1 MNENTNYTERI
12 ISLNSQI
19 LTQATTIGALEK
31 TVSVLQDEL
40 ATTKKKLDD
49 DIPEVRVIAG
59 DPTPKRVCA
68 RCGTQHNRTYC
79 PNCDSSS
86 VKSQP
91 MGYSSIVYKNF
102 DDAKR
107 TIIEAETAKLTA
119 EKLAAESTIAE
130 LAAKLIEKKK
140 SYDSSVEALAENY
153 REDAKHIQEQYK
165 SELKTAKDTIT
176 DLNIR
181 IEELQAGIVTEEIED
196 ARKQEL
202 IMLRAEVERLTN
214 KLNNFLEMPLWKQW
228 FYARKQ
234 RNLEVE
240 AIAEHH
246 MSVDAIQNAAR
257 DIANNYWSLPSWME
271 GWRNVLYKV
280 MRNFETGKV
289 NRKNR
294 K

>member
-1 MNENTNYTERI
+1 MGENTNYTERI

-31 TVSVLQDEL
+31 TVSVLQNEL
-40 ATTKKKLDD
+40 ETTKKQLDD
-49 DIPEVRVIAG
+49 SIPEVRVITG

-68 RCGTQHNRTYC
+68 RCGTQHNMSYC
-79 PNCDSSS
+79 PNCDSPS

-91 MGYSSIVYKNF
+91 MGCSSIVYKNF

-119 EKLAAESTIAE
+119 EKLEAESTIAE
-130 LAAKLIEKKK
+130 LAAKLVEKKK
-140 SYDSSVEALAENY
+140 DYDSNFESLVENY
-153 REDAKHIQEQYK
+153 KEETKRIHEQYG
-165 SELKTAKDTIT
+165 SELKTARDTIT

-181 IEELQAGIVTEEIED
+181 IEELQTGIVTEEVEA

-202 IMLRAEVERLTN
+202 IMLKAEVERLTT
-214 KLNNFLEMPLWKQW
+214 KLNNFLEMPIWKQW

-234 RNLEVE
+234 RNLAVE
-240 AIAEHH
+240 AEAELALNRC
-246 MSVDAIQNAAR
+246 AIKAVSEDYAYSR
-257 DIANNYWSLPSWME
+257 YTPSWMKD
-271 GWRNVLYKV
+271 WRDVLYKV
-280 MRNFETGKV
+280 KMNFETGKV